1 MTSKFNAII
10 LTVMLMFGGTYID
23 INTSPNFEI
32 KVVNDIKN
40 INLDEKN
47 IKLDKMILEKEN
59 EQSIEVIIHHSEKFN
74 YLTFE
79 LKDRI
84 EYIFKDI
91 SAFKINLEYDE
102 IMRLSLLD
110 YIENIE
116 LVKKIEPLLLDS
128 TEQMGIPSAFWSNGE
143 FGSSNLSIAI
153 VDSGIDASHSAF
165 KDNLI
170 ASYNA
175 IDDNLTAPFDTV
187 GHGTHVAGI
196 ASSSTNMSGIFKE
209 SFRDILPPACDADGC
224 PLSLAHQLE
233 NINEITKI
241 NLKLDWG
248 DEGEE
253 VTDGSAGLAIFDP
266 KTNMLACEDCYIL
279 SDNGYIDQSVFINP
293 GSYYIGVLNEGNN
306 ENEEYESSITYI
318 RSDLHEVGKDINGV
332 AFGSKIVAV
341 KVLDEMIGGEI
352 SDFDR
357 GINWIIDNKLK
368 YNIVV
373 VNLSLGLNQTSLT
386 LDKLMEKLADNGIL
400 PVAAAGNLGISSGGV
415 YSPASA
421 PETLTVGSI
430 NRIGEIAYYTNVGSN
445 DINGIYMKPDVL
457 APGGSYASNAIGF
470 NTNYELGFGLILA
483 PDASLGFNIQDNDM
497 IGYQGTSMASPH
509 IAGLATLLASQLHE
523 KVGWNWDTRD
533 HPMLIKQMIMTG
545 TYEVGNI
552 GVGREKVP
560 NSISTDGPT
569 IDRTSKDYHE
579 GWGAV
584 DARAISNL
592 LNEEIELGFSKELKF
607 DFDNEN
613 FQKTYAWKLNVSID
627 KNYIFDLIVDDEV
640 DLDIKIISYNQDSA
654 EFGEIEVIKSS
665 SSGVGA
671 NERLFMNFEDDEG
684 VYVVVTIVN
693 SETQNVVTANFSIN
707 ETEQIP
713 ELEITSPQNG
723 ELLKNPI
730 LIEFK
735 TNLEKINL
743 IINETEYDNVSN
755 GFVLD
760 NLDNG
765 SYNLTLYGY
774 DSYGGLLSKSVNFKV
789 YSDITSYKTI
799 MITSQKTNIDILSFN
814 SYFVVVAIIFVNT
827 LRKLT
832 NKRDM

>member
-1 MTSKFNAII
+1 
-10 LTVMLMFGGTYID
+10 
-23 INTSPNFEI
+23 
-32 KVVNDIKN
+32 
-40 INLDEKN
+40 
-47 IKLDKMILEKEN
+47 
-59 EQSIEVIIHHSEKFN
+59 
-74 YLTFE
+74 
-79 LKDRI
+79 
-84 EYIFKDI
+84 I

-253 VTDGSAGLAIFDP
+253 VTDGSAGFAIFDP
-266 KTNMLACEDCYIL
+266 KTNMLACEDCYII

-318 RSDLHEVGKDINGV
+318 RSDLHGVGKDINGV

-579 GWGAV
+579 G
-584 DARAISNL
+584 
-592 LNEEIELGFSKELKF
+592 
-607 DFDNEN
+607 
-613 FQKTYAWKLNVSID
+613 
-627 KNYIFDLIVDDEV
+627 
-640 DLDIKIISYNQDSA
+640 
-654 EFGEIEVIKSS
+654 
-665 SSGVGA
+665 
-671 NERLFMNFEDDEG
+671 
-684 VYVVVTIVN
+684 
-693 SETQNVVTANFSIN
+693 
-707 ETEQIP
+707 
-713 ELEITSPQNG
+713 
-723 ELLKNPI
+723 
-730 LIEFK
+730 
-735 TNLEKINL
+735 
-743 IINETEYDNVSN
+743 
-755 GFVLD
+755 
-760 NLDNG
+760 
-765 SYNLTLYGY
+765 
-774 DSYGGLLSKSVNFKV
+774 
-789 YSDITSYKTI
+789 
-799 MITSQKTNIDILSFN
+799 
-814 SYFVVVAIIFVNT
+814 
-827 LRKLT
+827 
-832 NKRDM
+832 